1 MKDRALMAVAGVA
14 FVSLVVAASATDVKQ
29 PLPAEAGDLAT
40 ATRVEIKDASGQAVL
55 AADFGAAVESGGERE
70 RKALLTGAGSARG
83 EAEVELV
90 TAADGTA
97 HQDLEVDVEGVAP
110 NAALT
115 VFVDGKALG
124 SFTADAKGEAEIE
137 LTGRAGR

>member
-1 MKDRALMAVAGVA
+1 MKDRVLIAVAGIA
-14 FVSLVVAASATDVKQ
+14 LVSLVAGASAESKQ
-29 PLPAEAGDLAT
+29 PLPADTGDLAS
-40 ATRVEIKDASGQAVL
+40 ATRVEIRDASGQAVL
-55 AADFGAAVESGGERE
+55 AADFGTVVETGGERE
-70 RKALLTGAGSARG
+70 RQAVLTGAGGARG

-97 HQDLEVDVEGVAP
+97 HQELEVDVEGVAP

-124 SFTADAKGEAEIE
+124 SFTADAKGEAEVE